1 MLSGIGKVL
10 RNVLKTRNSFLN
22 TSKLKTVPPHSW
34 VEKELSSF
42 TYMRLVNKPY
52 ENKVT
57 LTEQNPP
64 LKCYQHLEVFTQL
77 KKGLDL

>member
-64 LKCYQHLEVFTQL
+64 LKYCQPLELLTQL